1 MPDFLSVAYD
11 LNDPAITSVVD
22 QVSLWAARFG
32 LFLLDHLDVR
42 PNLNI
47 LDVACGTGFPLFE
60 LAQMCGASCQV
71 TGIDIW
77 TQGLARARLK
87 ARTYR
92 CPNVQIL
99 EADASQLP
107 FAGATFDLIVSNLG
121 VNNFADPAAVLAEC
135 FRVAKPGA
143 RLVLT
148 TNPMGHLAEF
158 YEVFQQT
165 LQELGDRS
173 SLERL
178 QAHEA
183 HRGTKESLSDLLQ
196 AAGFRVVKIAK
207 DRFHLRYL
215 DGSAF
220 FHHFLT
226 QLGFLDDWRRVVDQ
240 EDEERVFTFL
250 EDRLNQVAR
259 AAGELRMKVPMLYLE
274 GEKPDGEPLSF

>member
-11 LNDPAITSVVD
+11 LNDPDIASVVD

-32 LFLLDHLDVR
+32 FFLLSHLDLR

-60 LAQMCGASCQV
+60 LAQMYGASCQV

-77 TQGLARARLK
+77 KQGLARARLK
-87 ARTYR
+87 ARTYH

-121 VNNFADPAAVLAEC
+121 ANNFTDPAAVLAEC
-135 FRVAKPGA
+135 FRVTKPGA

-148 TNPMGHLAEF
+148 TNPMGHLSEF
-158 YEVFQQT
+158 YEVFHQI
-165 LQELGDRS
+165 LRELGNRAS
-173 SLERL
+173 SERL

-196 AAGFRVVKIAK
+196 AAGFRVVRIEE

-226 QLGFLDDWRRVVDQ
+226 QLGFLEGWRPVVDQ
-240 EDEERVFTFL
+240 EDEERVFALL
-250 EDRLNQVAR
+250 ESKLNQMAW
-259 AAGELRMKVPMLYLE
+259 AAGELRMTVPMLYLE
-274 GEKPDGEPLSF
+274 GEKPAG